1 MKTLTCVAQDFNG
14 NVDLLQL
21 TMKWFQSKDNGIYTM
36 NYAYKKHPD
45 LAEDFVNCIGNFTGG
60 GEQMSWVYS

>member
-1 MKTLTCVAQDFNG
+1 
-14 NVDLLQL
+14 
-21 TMKWFQSKDNGIYTM
+21 M